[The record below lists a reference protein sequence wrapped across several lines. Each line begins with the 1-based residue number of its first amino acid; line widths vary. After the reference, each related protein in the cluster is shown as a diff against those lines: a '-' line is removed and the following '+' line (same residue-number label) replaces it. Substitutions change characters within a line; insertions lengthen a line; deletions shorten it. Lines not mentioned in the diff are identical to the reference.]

1 MDLKTLTDEQLMS
14 AIGQGGMP
22 EFGELVRRH
31 QEKAFALALRTLG
44 QWDLAEDISQEAF
57 LRVYHSA
64 KRYQPKAKFTTW
76 LYRIV
81 VNLCLD
87 EKRKAK
93 RSPIK
98 LSEYSGRL
106 ESRSEGDPVAILETE
121 ERKKV
126 VREAMERLSKRERAA
141 VVLHRFHGLSH
152 AEVAGIM
159 GLSQSAVES
168 LLVRSYQKLRKELA
182 KYKNSGN
189 IS

>member
-1 MDLKTLTDEQLMS
+1 MDIKLQTDEQLVC
-14 AIGQGGMP
+14 ATAKGQMA
-22 EFGELVRRH
+22 EFGELVTRH

-44 QWDLAEDISQEAF
+44 RRDLAEDISQEAF

-64 KRYQPKAKFTTW
+64 KRYRPEAKFTTW

-93 RSPIK
+93 RTSIGLP
-98 LSEYSGRL
+98 EYSGHL
-106 ESRSEGDPVAILETE
+106 ESKSENNPVAIIETE
-121 ERKKV
+121 ERKNAV
-126 VREAMERLSKRERAA
+126 WQAMEKLNERERIA

-152 AEVAGIM
+152 AEVASTTGW
-159 GLSQSAVES
+159 SQSAVES

-182 KYKNSGN
+182 KYKNSGQ
-189 IS
+189 